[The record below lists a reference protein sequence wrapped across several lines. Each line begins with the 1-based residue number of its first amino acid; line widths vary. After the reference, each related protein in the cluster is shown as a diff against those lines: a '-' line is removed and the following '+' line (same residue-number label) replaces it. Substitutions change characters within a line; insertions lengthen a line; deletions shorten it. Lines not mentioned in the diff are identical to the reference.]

1 VLAILSFIALLIL
14 TTCASRA
21 DVDIPTLDPEA
32 QSTLD
37 QLEGTADGEQT
48 EEVID
53 ITPEQD
59 MLTEE
64 ALPTSIP
71 SPTALPRV
79 GPYVYPEGVNPLT
92 GLTVADPALLERRPL
107 MIKVSNFP
115 VSGRPHAGLSYA
127 DMVFEYYI
135 GTGSTRFIA
144 LYYGEDSPRVGP
156 IRSGRIADAQ
166 LVRLYGGVLG
176 MMRASGEVWDYLID
190 TLGDRVLSA
199 SPRYC
204 PALCVE
210 NSTVT
215 GVYADSAALS
225 ELVESKGVDNARPQL
240 DGMLFDVA
248 LPPDGERGDRL
259 WMYYASL
266 NQAAWEYDPD
276 RGVYL
281 RLQDNADSVLRPM
294 PDRITGEQLAFENVV
309 VMFVVTD
316 VERKTLITLNFWG
329 VEDGNA
335 LIFRDGQAYWTTFSA
350 PSTDQPLRFY
360 DAAHTPFAFKAG
372 QTWFEIVSVESPV
385 TEIEEGSWKV
395 RHWIRPDD

>member
-1 VLAILSFIALLIL
+1 MLIL
-14 TTCASRA
+14 TTCASRG
-21 DVDIPTLDPEA
+21 DVDMPTLDPEA
-32 QSTLD
+32 QSTRD
-37 QLEGTADGEQT
+37 HLEGGAGGEQT

-53 ITPEQD
+53 ITPEQGTD
-59 MLTEE
+59 VPTAE
-64 ALPTSIP
+64 ALPTSTP
-71 SPTALPRV
+71 SPTAFPRV

-92 GLTVADPALLERRPL
+92 GLIVADPALLERRPL

-135 GTGSTRFIA
+135 GSGSTRFIA

-166 LVRLYGGVLG
+166 IVRLYRGVLG
-176 MMRASGEVWDYLID
+176 MMRASGEVWDFLIEM
-190 TLGDRVLSA
+190 LGDRVLSA

-215 GVYADSAALS
+215 GVYANTAALT
-225 ELVESKGVDNARPQL
+225 ELVVSKGVDNTRPQL
-240 DGMLFDVA
+240 DGMLFDIA
-248 LPPDGERGDRL
+248 LPPNGERGDRL

-266 NQAAWEYDPD
+266 NQAAWEYDSD

-281 RLQDNADSVLRPM
+281 RLQDNADSVLQPM
-294 PDRITGEQLAFENVV
+294 PDRVTGEQLAFENVV

-316 VERKTLITLNFWG
+316 IERRTLITLHFWDVVG
-329 VEDGNA
+329 GDA
-335 LIFRDGQAYWTTFSA
+335 LVFRDGQAYWITFSA

-360 DAAHTPFAFKAG
+360 DAAQTPFALKPG

-385 TEIEEGSWKV
+385 VEIEEGSWKV
-395 RHWIRPDD
+395 IHRIRKDD